1 MQKKKINPT
10 NHDKINP
17 SKSRNRDDSAN
28 IWGCF
33 VEFNINA
40 PPGIP
45 VNT

>member
-1 MQKKKINPT
+1 MQKKMINPT

-17 SKSRNRDDSAN
+17 SKSRNADDSAN
-28 IWGCF
+28 ICGCF
-33 VEFNINA
+33 VEFSINA